1 MNAFNR
7 LVMLV
12 VALLLVAIP
21 VLVLLMNWGIL
32 QAEAVSPFYRGP
44 LDALGGAVSNFDF
57 GQGARAVIA
66 AVGAVVAL
74 VAGFLL
80 LRELTFGRPLAPRA
94 VVESEPGRETTL
106 TAQAVR
112 SLAEGAAR
120 EAGASSPKCRLT
132 SERGRY
138 EVSCDIHVPRPRNLT
153 ETATRARE
161 NIRKVLEAQQV
172 PVKDVEVTVRSI
184 VS

>member
-12 VALLLVAIP
+12 VALLLVAVP
-21 VLVLLMNWGIL
+21 VFVLLVDFGVL
-32 QAEAVSPFYRGP
+32 PAEGVSPYYQGT
-44 LDALGGAVSNFDF
+44 LDALGGVVSSFDF
-57 GQGARAVIA
+57 GQGTRAVIA
-66 AVGAVVAL
+66 AVAAAVTL

-80 LRELTFGRPLAPRA
+80 LRELTFGRPFARRA
-94 VVESEPGRETTL
+94 VVEREPGRETAL

-120 EAGASSPKCRLT
+120 EAGAASPNCRLA

-138 EVSCDIHVPRPRNLT
+138 EVSCDIQVSRPRTFT

-161 NIRKVLEAQQV
+161 NIRKVLEEQQV
-172 PVKDVEVTVRSI
+172 PVKDVEVTVRGGAS
-184 VS
+184 